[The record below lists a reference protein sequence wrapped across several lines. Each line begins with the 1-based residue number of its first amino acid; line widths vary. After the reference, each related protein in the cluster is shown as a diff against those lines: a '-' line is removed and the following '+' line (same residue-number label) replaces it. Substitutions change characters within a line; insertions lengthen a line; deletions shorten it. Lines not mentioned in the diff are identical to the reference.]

1 MSGDAFLDQGPPRRH
16 HDLAAAI
23 AIVVGT
29 TATAAHPPT
38 SLRDATALVFA
49 VVGAA
54 AAPDK
59 IEVGE
64 ATDG

>member
-1 MSGDAFLDQGPPRRH
+1 MSGIR
-16 HDLAAAI
+16 DLLTLAGIGAAI

-38 SLRDATALVFA
+38 SLRAATAPVFA

-54 AAPDK
+54 AAPDT
-59 IEVGE
+59 IEGGE